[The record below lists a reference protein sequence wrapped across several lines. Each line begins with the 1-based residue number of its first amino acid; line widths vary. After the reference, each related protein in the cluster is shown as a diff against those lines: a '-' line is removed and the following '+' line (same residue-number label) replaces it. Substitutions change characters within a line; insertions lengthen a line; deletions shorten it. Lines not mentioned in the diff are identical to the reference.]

1 MNEFPLSAIPSLL
14 REAIKD
20 VSKFTQAPIP
30 IIVSSAI
37 SSMSLA
43 CQGLIDVRVNDSV
56 LSPVSLFLL
65 VIANSGERKTSVD
78 RKMLKPFYQHDADN
92 LCQVRLKE
100 KEHDVNQVV
109 WHEKRKGILSQI
121 RKAAVK
127 GKCTKVLEKRLHE
140 LNNDMPVQ
148 PKISRMIYSNV
159 TPEALQSAMYN
170 HSSSVGLIA
179 DEGAN
184 VLDRQVMKDLSFINS
199 LWDGVSFHVERKTTK
214 SFTIEDGNITLSVMA
229 QKKVFD
235 SYFKR
240 HGEKARGSG
249 FFARCLVVHIDE
261 GLSTQGER
269 FIRPHYHDSYSLDI
283 FHQRIVDLLEES
295 RANEGSKVKKH
306 SIFEPAAQHEWDSI
320 YNHIESLIRP
330 DKAYGSMNDFA
341 SKLANNVAR
350 LSALFSYFIDGS
362 TAIKKEYV
370 ESAWI
375 LCEWYMQQAMNLFGY
390 EEGYYEALL
399 LSWLHRKMDS
409 TGKHSLRFNNI
420 RRYGPNILRKG
431 TLLETVMSNLEK
443 AKVIDIDYGR
453 YGARMV
459 FKGRHFDDN
468 AYTKNPVFSFY

>member
-1 MNEFPLSAIPSLL
+1 MNEFPLSAIPTFL

-20 VSKFTQAPIP
+20 VNKFTQASTPL
-30 IIVSSAI
+30 IVSSAI
-37 SSMSLA
+37 SAMSLA
-43 CQGLIDVRVNDSV
+43 CQSLIDVRVNENV
-56 LSPVSLFLL
+56 TSPVSLFLL

-78 RKMLKPFYQHDADN
+78 RKMLKPFYQHDADT
-92 LCQVRLKE
+92 LLQARLKE
-100 KEHDVNQVV
+100 KEYDISQII
-109 WHEKRKGILSQI
+109 WHEKQKGMRSQI
-121 RKAAVK
+121 RKAVVK
-127 GKCTKVLEKRLHE
+127 GQCTKVLERRLHA
-140 LNNDMPVQ
+140 LNNDMPAP
-148 PKISRMIYSNV
+148 PKINRIIYNNV
-159 TPEALQSAMYN
+159 TPEALQLAMYN

-184 VLDRQVMKDLSFINS
+184 VLDRKAMNDLSFINS
-199 LWDGVSFHVERKTTK
+199 VWDGVSFHVERKTTK
-214 SFTIEDGNITLSVMA
+214 SFTIEDGNITLSVMV

-240 HGEKARGSG
+240 QGEKARGSG
-249 FFARCLVVHIDE
+249 FFARCLMVHIDE
-261 GLSTQGER
+261 SLSTQGER
-269 FIRPHYHDSYSLDI
+269 FIRPHYHDSYSLDV

-295 RANEGSKVKKH
+295 QANEDSKIKKQ
-306 SIFEPAAQHEWDSI
+306 SVFEPAAQYEWDCI

-341 SKLANNVAR
+341 SKLSNNVAR
-350 LSALFSYFIDGS
+350 LSALFAYFIDGS
-362 TAIKKEYV
+362 TTIKKEYV

-375 LCEWYMQQAMNLFGY
+375 LCEWYMQQAMNLFAY

-409 TGKHSLRFNNI
+409 TGKRSLRFNYI
-420 RRYGPNILRKG
+420 RRFGPNVLRKG
-431 TLLETVMSNLEK
+431 TLLETVMNNLEK

-459 FKGRHFDDN
+459 FKGRDFDDN

>member
-20 VSKFTQAPIP
+20 VNNFTQAPIP
-30 IIVSSAI
+30 IIVSSSI
-37 SSMSLA
+37 SAMSLA
-43 CQGLIDVRVNDSV
+43 CQSLIDVRVNENV
-56 LSPVSLFLL
+56 ISPVSLFLL
-65 VIANSGERKTSVD
+65 VLANSGERKTSVD
-78 RKMLKPFYQHDADN
+78 RKMLKPFYQHDADT
-92 LCQVRLKE
+92 LRQARLKE
-100 KEHDVNQVV
+100 KAHDISQII
-109 WHEKRKGILSQI
+109 WHEKQKGILSQI

-127 GKCTKVLEKRLHE
+127 GQCTKVLEQRLHV
-140 LNNDMPVQ
+140 LNNDIPA
-148 PKISRMIYSNV
+148 PSKISRMIYNNV
-159 TPEALQSAMYN
+159 TPEALQLAMYN

-199 LWDGVSFHVERKTTK
+199 LWDGVSFHVERKMTK
-214 SFTIEDGNITLSVMA
+214 SFTIEEGYITLSVMA

-235 SYFKR
+235 SYIKR
-240 HGEKARGSG
+240 QGEKARGSG

-261 GLSTQGER
+261 SLSTQGER

-283 FHQRIVDLLEES
+283 FHQRIVDLLGECQ
-295 RANEGSKVKKH
+295 ANEGSKIKKH

-330 DKAYGSMNDFA
+330 DKEYGSMHDFA
-341 SKLANNVAR
+341 SKLPNNVAR
-350 LSALFSYFIDGS
+350 LSALFAYFIDGS
-362 TAIKKEYV
+362 TTIKKEYV

-409 TGKHSLRFNNI
+409 TGKRSLRFNNI
-420 RRYGPNILRKG
+420 RRFGPNVLRKG
-431 TLLETVMSNLEK
+431 TLLETVISNLEK
-443 AKVIDIDYGR
+443 EKVIDIDYGP

-459 FKGRHFDDN
+459 FRGRHFDDN